1 MSVPVTSFT
10 QQVTLDTTPEEIYEQ
25 IMDAKKHG
33 KLTGGKATMSR
44 KVGGEFSL
52 FDDSAYGKNVELI
65 PNKKIVQTWRMRQ
78 DNWPED
84 VMSEITFDLQP
95 AGKNKTKL
103 VFTQRNIPTNVADE
117 FKQGWKDYYW
127 EPLKAMFNKK

>member
-1 MSVPVTSFT
+1 MPVPVTSFK
-10 QQVTLDTTPEEIYEQ
+10 QQVTFNASPEEMYEQ
-25 IMDAKKHG
+25 IMDAKKHA
-33 KLTGGKATMSR
+33 KFTGDKVSMSR

-52 FDDSAYGKNVELI
+52 LGGTAYGKNIELI
-65 PNKKIVQTWRMRQ
+65 PGKKIVQTWRMRQ

-84 VMSEITFDLQP
+84 VMSEITFDFQP

-127 EPLKAMFNKK
+127 EPMKAVLNK

>member
-1 MSVPVTSFT
+1 MVPITSFK
-10 QQVTLDTTPEEIYEQ
+10 QQVTFNASPEELYEQ
-25 IMDAKKHG
+25 IMDAEKHG

-52 FDDSAYGKNVELI
+52 FDGSAYGRNIELI
-65 PNKKIVQTWRMRQ
+65 PGRKVVQTWRMRQ

-84 VMSEITFDLQP
+84 VMSEITFDFQA

-103 VFTQRNIPTNVADE
+103 IFTQRNIPTNVADE

-127 EPLKAMFNKK
+127 EPLKAIFNKK

>member
-1 MSVPVTSFT
+1 MAVPVTSFK
-10 QQVTLDTTPEEIYEQ
+10 QQVTFNTTPEELYEQ

-33 KLTGGKATMSR
+33 KFTGGKATMSR

-52 FDDSAYGKNVELI
+52 FDGSAYGKNIELI

-78 DNWPED
+78 DNWPEE
-84 VMSEITFDLQP
+84 VMSEITFDFQP
-95 AGKNKTKL
+95 LGKDKTKL
-103 VFTQRNIPTNVADE
+103 LFTQRNIPSNVADE

-127 EPLKAMFNKK
+127 EPLKEMYNK